1 MNVGWNVETLFVFGG
16 ITSAIALIKEIISN
30 RIEITPSSTVQPPKV
45 EFFSER
51 NQLENLKELEVKLNK
66 EIQHQEIAI
75 KLIYHSLLRL
85 NSVKSLNEFTSCLDL
100 VG

>member
-30 RIEITPSSTVQPPKV
+30 RIEINGQSSTVQPPKV
-45 EFFSER
+45 ELFSEM
-51 NQLENLKELEVKLNK
+51 NKLKNLKELEVKLNQ

-85 NSVKSLNEFTSCLDL
+85 NSVKRN
-100 VG
+100 